1 LATPALNKTMLR
13 VRLGLLLRFVSGP
26 LRRAGVLTS
35 YPLASGAVMVTS
47 ASGVAPVACRE
58 GCLPTVSQLA
68 ATLSSSSART
78 VSMPV
83 PQKTSSPLPS
93 AESMISSPP
102 PPLAR
107 SFASPLRLRQSS
119 PPEPESHDTV
129 ATSIR
134 LSQSGFAGADDRFGA
149 IRDL

>member
-1 LATPALNKTMLR
+1 MATPALNKTMLR
-13 VRLGLLLRFVSGP
+13 ARLGLLLRFVSGP

-35 YPLASGAVMVTS
+35 YPRASGAVMVTS

-78 VSMPV
+78 ASMPV

-93 AESMISSPP
+93 AESMRSSPP

-107 SFASPLRLRQSS
+107 SFASPLRLRQS